1 MCQSQNIQHKSE
13 MDRLRIEHKQAPREV
28 CQELSVVVVE
38 RQKRIDTMESELL
51 DYIETYTGMIDEYQL
66 LKQDSEKLG
75 AVRSTSKQRMTKVK
89 ELKEI
94 HWRTEAKVVKEQLDV
109 M

>member
-1 MCQSQNIQHKSE
+1 
-13 MDRLRIEHKQAPREV
+13 MDRLRIEHKQQLREV
-28 CQELSVVVVE
+28 RQELSVVVVE
-38 RQKRIDTMESELL
+38 RQKRIDNMESELL
-51 DYIETYTGMIDEYQL
+51 DHIETYTGMIDEYQL
-66 LKQDSEKLG
+66 LKRDSEKLG
-75 AVRSTSKQRMTKVK
+75 TVCSISNERMMKVR